1 MDLARLAFVAI
12 DLPGFGPVVI
22 DAASGA
28 FDDWRHAGI
37 KSKRWETG
45 AALVRDVIAERGRL
59 PVAEDADP
67 ESGAPAFSHEQASV
81 LTPEQIEGFAE
92 AFIAGCS
99 YAVRPRFKKAPNGKV
114 VDRDDEEIAGLLAP
128 WMDEAQSDRLLRLSR
143 LRDEDRRLSNERV
156 MARIEPAW
164 TELARTAQIIEAA
177 TQSPLAELMRARDLA
192 NPIMAATADFRHHSQ
207 LIDAAM
213 GNLALGGQLRTLA
226 GDWSGLGRVAQLIG
240 AEQSAWTA
248 VSNAIASPAY
258 LSAFNI
264 AAGVEQQ
271 TRWARELSRT
281 LDLDRRTL
289 IGLSGLTELGALARG
304 VSDLQTSWALAQPG
318 AVLTGDAVLAGLAG
332 FGAGAAVLGHY
343 DELLPGER
351 ALGRVLDDLRLLD
364 DGEITPEDFAHR
376 VHGAIDAIAPL
387 LQALDRLG
395 SHGDIN
401 LLALLISVMAL
412 FIGPADDPE
421 KIDPAV
427 IAAEQAAVARLDE
440 LIALQERSLEE
451 TREARDYRHVL
462 GKTTLRLEPIAGAQ
476 AIRTVFPDELI
487 RIVDANGHWAKVEV
501 TNYSSDEL
509 TVGWIARSRI
519 APPT

>member
-28 FDDWRHAGI
+28 FEDWRLAGI

-67 ESGAPAFSHEQASV
+67 GSGAPAFSHEQASV

-92 AFIAGCS
+92 AFIAGCP
-99 YAVRPRFKKAPNGKV
+99 YAVRPRFKKTPSGKV

-128 WMDEAQSDRLLRLSR
+128 RMDEAQSDRLLRLFR
-143 LRDEDRRLSNERV
+143 LRDEDRRLSNERM
-156 MARIEPAW
+156 MARIKPAW
-164 TELARTAQIIEAA
+164 NELDRTAQIITA

-192 NPIMAATADFRHHSQ
+192 NPIMAATAGFRNQSQ

-240 AEQSAWTA
+240 AEQSTWTA

-258 LSAFNI
+258 LSAFKI
-264 AAGVEQQ
+264 AADVEQQ

-289 IGLSGLTELGALARG
+289 IGLSGLTELGALPRG

-332 FGAGAAVLGHY
+332 LGAGAAVLGHY

-364 DGEITPEDFAHR
+364 NGEITPEDFAHR

-395 SHGDIN
+395 SHGAIN

-412 FIGPADDPE
+412 FIGPGDGPE

-427 IAAEQAAVARLDE
+427 IAAEQAAVVRLDE

-451 TREARDYRHVL
+451 AREARDYRRVL

-487 RIVDANGHWAKVEV
+487 RIVDADGHWAKVEV
-501 TNYSSDEL
+501 IDYSSDQL